1 MKGMGRQMEGKEKSK
16 LEEGKAISEGAEWRV
31 KRDGVLEEL

>member
-16 LEEGKAISEGAEWRV
+16 LEEGKAISEGGSGGLSGMEC
-31 KRDGVLEEL
+31 